1 MKKILTIA
9 AVLALTAGASYA
21 ANPFS
26 DVSQD
31 DWAYEAVSDLSVQGV
46 VEGYPDGTFKGERNM
61 TRYELAQIVARMLA
75 KEDQLNAEQKAT
87 LNKLAAE
94 FGGELANLGVRV
106 SNLEKKV
113 GNIYWS
119 GDARMQYQHNRTFQY
134 KGDREWPH
142 YDKSDSW
149 TGRMRINVKGQVN
162 DQVTVHG
169 RFVNEMD
176 FQNGDSSSTYM
187 DRLYAKWEPNEK
199 TFVSIGRQGVALD
212 QTGTFWDE
220 DGVFDGIVA
229 GYDNGKIGIEA
240 GYGRFKDA
248 YKDFSYMYPEYAD
261 DMEEYGG
268 IFYNDTA
275 SMEAWYAKLT
285 GHFGEKA
292 DVSAFYLKNTNTP
305 DGFYVEEM
313 AGDPDNSIGKFSV
326 WGAGATVDLGN
337 KFTLDGDYV
346 RTKLSGG
353 GHAALWTAGL
363 TYGKVDPKKAG
374 SWSLGVHYVKADAGS
389 YVLGNSALDMT
400 DQLDYGLI
408 GTLRA
413 WGEANADVHFW
424 TAKAGVA
431 LQKNVELDLYYNFAA
446 KSNASKEFRDYFGD
460 IDDTWGMELNY
471 RF

>member
-31 DWAYEAVSDLSVQGV
+31 DWAFEAVSDLSVQGV

-94 FGGELANLGVRV
+94 FADELANLGVRV

-119 GDARMQYQHNRTFQY
+119 GDARMQYQHNHTFQY

-142 YDKSDSW
+142 FDKSDSW
-149 TGRMRINVKGQVN
+149 SGRMRINVKGQVN

-212 QTGTFWDE
+212 RTGTFWDE

-248 YKDFSYMYPEYAD
+248 YKDDSYMYPD
-261 DMEEYGG
+261 DPWGV
-268 IFYNDTA
+268 FYDGTA
-275 SMEAWYAKLT
+275 SMEAWYGKLT
-285 GHFGEKA
+285 GHIGEKA
-292 DVSAFYLKNTNTP
+292 DISAFYLKNTNTP
-305 DGFYVEEM
+305 DGWWYNY
-313 AGDPDNSIGKFSV
+313 GDYYAGKFSV
-326 WGAGATVDLGN
+326 WGAGATIDLGN

-346 RTKLSGG
+346 RTKIPDY

-374 SWSLGVHYVKADAGS
+374 SWSLGVHYVKAENGS
-389 YVLGNSALDMT
+389 YILGNSALDMT
-400 DQLDYGLI
+400 DQLDYGLV
-408 GTLRA
+408 GMLKT
-413 WGEANADVHFW
+413 WGGENVDVHFW
-424 TAKAGVA
+424 TVKAGVA

>member
-1 MKKILTIA
+1 MMKKILAIA
-9 AVLALTAGASYA
+9 AAMALTTGVSYA

-31 DWAYEAVSDLSVQGV
+31 DWAYAAVSDLSVQGV

-94 FGGELANLGVRV
+94 FADELSNLGVRV

-113 GNIYWS
+113 GNLYWS
-119 GDARMQYQHNRTFQY
+119 GDARMQYQRNYAYGKPSRMDENE
-134 KGDREWPH
+134 KPWK
-142 YDKSDSW
+142 KSDSW
-149 TGRMRINVKGQVN
+149 TGRMRINVKGEVN
-162 DQVTVHG
+162 DQVSVHG

-176 FQNGDSSSTYM
+176 FRDGNSSTTSM

-199 TFVSIGRQGVALD
+199 TYVTIGRQGVALD

-248 YKDFSYMYPEYAD
+248 YKDTSYVSPDVPQE
-261 DMEEYGG
+261 
-268 IFYNDTA
+268 YNDGLFYDGTA
-275 SMEAWYAKLT
+275 SMEAWYGKLT

-305 DGFYVEEM
+305 DGWYAEE
-313 AGDPDNSIGKFSV
+313 GDFIGKFSV

-346 RTKLSGG
+346 RTKASGN

-363 TYGKVDPKKAG
+363 TYGQVDPKKAG
-374 SWSLGVHYVKADAGS
+374 SWSLGLHYVKAQDGS
-389 YVLGNSALDMT
+389 YILGNSALDMT

-408 GTLRA
+408 RTLRG
-413 WGEANADVHFW
+413 WGYDDVDVHFW
-424 TAKAGVA
+424 VAKAGVA
-431 LQKNVELDLYYNFAA
+431 LQKNVELDVYYNFAA
-446 KSNASKEFRDYFGD
+446 KATGDDEAREYYGD
-460 IDDTWGMELNY
+460 IEDTWGVELNY

>member
-1 MKKILTIA
+1 MKKVFAIA
-9 AVLALTAGASYA
+9 AALALTAGVSYA

-26 DVSQD
+26 DVSPD

-87 LNKLAAE
+87 LNKLAGE
-94 FGGELANLGVRV
+94 FADELANLGVRV

-119 GDARMQYQHNRTFQY
+119 GDARMQYQRNMAWHDTDQDWGY
-134 KGDREWPH
+134 GKA
-142 YDKSDSW
+142 DSW
-149 TGRMRINVKGQVN
+149 TARMRINVKGEVN
-162 DQVTVHG
+162 DHVTING

-176 FQNGDSSSTYM
+176 FKDGEDSSTIM
-187 DRLYAKWEPNEK
+187 DRLNAKWEPNDK
-199 TFVSIGRQGVALD
+199 TFVTIGRQGVALD

-220 DGVFDGIVA
+220 DGVFDGIAA

-248 YKDFSYMYPEYAD
+248 YKAD
-261 DMEEYGG
+261 YLFDYDWEEEGG
-268 IFYNDTA
+268 GPYYKDVA
-275 SMEAWYAKLT
+275 SMEAWYGKLT
-285 GHFGEKA
+285 GHMGDRA
-292 DVSAFYLKNTNTP
+292 DVSVFYLKNTNRP
-305 DGFYVEEM
+305 DGWWYDD
-313 AGDPDNSIGKFSV
+313 GDYYAGKFSV
-326 WGAGATVDLGN
+326 WGAGATIDLGG

-346 RTKLSGG
+346 RTKIPDED
-353 GHAALWTAGL
+353 HAALWTVGL
-363 TYGKVDPKKAG
+363 TYGEVDLDKAG

-389 YVLGNSALDMT
+389 YILGNSALDLT
-400 DQLDYGLI
+400 DQPKYGYDE
-408 GTLRA
+408 GT
-413 WGEANADVHFW
+413 DVHFW
-424 TAKAGVA
+424 VAKAGVA

-446 KSNASKEFRDYFGD
+446 KADDPARYGD
-460 IDDTWGMELNY
+460 IDDTWGVELNY

>member
-31 DWAYEAVSDLSVQGV
+31 DWAYGAVSDLSVQGV

-87 LNKLAAE
+87 LDKLTTE
-94 FGGELANLGVRV
+94 FADELANLGVRV

-113 GNIYWS
+113 GNLYWS
-119 GDARMQYQHNRTFQY
+119 GDARMQYQHNQTFQY
-134 KGDREWPH
+134 KRRQG
-142 YDKSDSW
+142 YQFDKSDSW

-176 FQNGDSSSTYM
+176 FQDGNSSSTYM

-212 QTGTFWDE
+212 RTGTFWDE
-220 DGVFDGIVA
+220 DGIFDGIVA

-248 YKDFSYMYPEYAD
+248 YKDASYMLSGYDYHE
-261 DMEEYGG
+261 G
-268 IFYNDTA
+268 IFYDGTA
-275 SMEAWYAKLT
+275 SMEAWYGKLT
-285 GHFGEKA
+285 GHIGEKA
-292 DVSAFYLKNTNTP
+292 DISAFYLKNTNTP
-305 DGFYVEEM
+305 DGWLY
-313 AGDPDNSIGKFSV
+313 ADGYDGGKFSV
-326 WGAGATVDLGN
+326 WGAGATIDLGN

-346 RTKLSGG
+346 RTKIPEYGNAS
-353 GHAALWTAGL
+353 LWTAGL
-363 TYGKVDPKKAG
+363 TYGKVDPKKPG
-374 SWSLGVHYVKADAGS
+374 SWALGVHYVKAENGS
-389 YVLGNSALDMT
+389 YILGNSGLDMT

-408 GTLRA
+408 SPLWT
-413 WGEANADVHFW
+413 WGDENVDVHFW
-424 TAKAGVA
+424 TAKAAVA

-446 KSNASKEFRDYFGD
+446 KASTSADFREDYGD
-460 IDDTWGMELNY
+460 IDDTWGVELNY

>member
-94 FGGELANLGVRV
+94 FADELANLGVRV

-142 YDKSDSW
+142 FDKSDSW

-199 TFVSIGRQGVALD
+199 TYVTIGRQGVALD
-212 QTGTFWDE
+212 RTGTFWDE

-248 YKDFSYMYPEYAD
+248 YKDDSYMYPD
-261 DMEEYGG
+261 DPWGF
-268 IFYNDTA
+268 FYNGTA
-275 SMEAWYAKLT
+275 SMEAWYGKLT

-292 DVSAFYLKNTNTP
+292 DISAFYLKNTNTP
-305 DGFYVEEM
+305 DGMWYDY
-313 AGDPDNSIGKFSV
+313 GDYYAGKFSV
-326 WGAGATVDLGN
+326 WGAGATIDLGN

-346 RTKLSGG
+346 RTKIPDY

-374 SWSLGVHYVKADAGS
+374 SWSLGVHYVKAENGS
-389 YVLGNSALDMT
+389 YILGNSALDMT

-408 GTLRA
+408 GMLETGGR
-413 WGEANADVHFW
+413 ENVDVHFW
-424 TAKAGVA
+424 TAKAAVA